1 MSREKAEINP
11 LVLSED
17 IPAEA
22 LAWYSDQ
29 RKVQRMLR
37 KTADNHCFS
46 NRLGYYGIGLT
57 ACYAAGIAIIT
68 NCCGF
73 FWRHYWKFSVLRSKL
88 GNDDFVSIKDLAKR
102 LGMDRSNARR
112 YVLKLGYAFHKRRTP
127 DSGSQLTL
135 CVTSA
140 DADEIASQRADNGF
154 IASTVVNVS
163 DVGVFYV
170 IQLVP
175 DLDPKRLKLGFAE
188 SLEQRLSQHRTA
200 APTAR
205 VLRAW
210 PCKRT
215 WELTTIDALTR
226 EGCRLILNEV
236 FECDDPDVL
245 LKRGDNFFSILPAPG
260 IRAPLASASPLN
272 SADPGGEDAKQPATA
287 DRTRHK
293 HYGVETSL

>member
-1 MSREKAEINP
+1 MVTDE
-11 LVLSED
+11 
-17 IPAEA
+17 
-22 LAWYSDQ
+22 Y
-29 RKVQRMLR
+29 
-37 KTADNHCFS
+37 
-46 NRLGYYGIGLT
+46 
-57 ACYAAGIAIIT
+57 
-68 NCCGF
+68 
-73 FWRHYWKFSVLRSKL
+73 
-88 GNDDFVSIKDLAKR
+88 VSIRDLAKR
-102 LGMDRSNARR
+102 LGMDRSHARR
-112 YVLKLGYAFHKRRTP
+112 YVMKLGYSFHKRRTP

-140 DADEIASQRADNGF
+140 EADEIASQRAGKGF
-154 IASTVVNVS
+154 TDSTVVAIS

-215 WELTTIDALTR
+215 WEMTAIDALTR

-236 FECDDPDVL
+236 FECDEPDTL
-245 LKRGDNFFSILPAPG
+245 AKRGDAFFSLLPAPDV
-260 IRAPLASASPLN
+260 RAPLASASPLN
-272 SADPGGEDAKQPATA
+272 STAHDDEDAEPPAAA
-287 DRTRHK
+287 DAPRAARR
-293 HYGVETSL
+293 